1 MQGIIFKIIGGTR
14 AYELRFTAMSNQHA
28 QTLAMDA
35 EQKERLTWWLSR
47 SEYVHE
53 TPYYAVTSI
62 CINFGIHTD
71 DFYSLFAI

>member
-1 MQGIIFKIIGGTR
+1 MTTLIDKLTPQAR
-14 AYELRFTAMSNQHA
+14 AKMD
-28 QTLAMDA
+28 AMDA
-35 EQKERLTWWLSR
+35 DQKERLTWWLSR